1 MELDD
6 ELFAMSPRREM
17 RFCTLGELVPVLL
30 VDNFYERPDDIR
42 EQTLRLPF
50 ETAPLHYPGRIAVV
64 PGLNSSL
71 HQVLAWTRHLAN
83 TVYLGFSTIWSDGR
97 PITEFRSVVTDFAVV
112 DTHPRELTRLQ
123 RLPHVDPVPLFGLVY
138 LNREERGGTL
148 FFEQTSD
155 TENFAIGGYFS
166 EGTGPFRLLGRID
179 PKFNRLAIY
188 PGCFPH
194 SGEIVGKWI
203 EGQARFN
210 KPRLTQR
217 LLFQS

>member
-71 HQVLAWTRHLAN
+71 NEMLAWSRHLAN
-83 TVYLGFSTIWSDGR
+83 TVYLGISTI
-97 PITEFRSVVTDFAVV
+97 
-112 DTHPRELTRLQ
+112 
-123 RLPHVDPVPLFGLVY
+123 
-138 LNREERGGTL
+138 
-148 FFEQTSD
+148 
-155 TENFAIGGYFS
+155 
-166 EGTGPFRLLGRID
+166 
-179 PKFNRLAIY
+179 
-188 PGCFPH
+188 
-194 SGEIVGKWI
+194 
-203 EGQARFN
+203 
-210 KPRLTQR
+210 
-217 LLFQS
+217 